1 MDERERSET
10 TKAYLLSLLS
20 GGEYNEIEWLQQQK
34 ENIEEDLSGRKLFL
48 AFNQAS
54 RYFEKKLNRL
64 NKGDLVEVD
73 KISPG
78 IRPDT
83 WNQLQTARIYL
94 LLHFKGN
101 NAEHYIQTLD
111 RLVESADMY
120 EQEAVYAAL
129 PLLPY
134 QEKLKLRAAEGLRT
148 NITSVFDSIALNNP
162 YPAKYLGEQAW
173 NQMVIKS
180 FFLQRPIY
188 RIVDADNRANDNL
201 AKVLMDYAHER
212 WAAGRD
218 VMPELWRF
226 VGPFLT
232 EDYLKDVQKVVDS
245 GDALE
250 KEAVLLASSMSAL
263 PAAQE
268 LLEVH
273 PEVKAKIEKG
283 EINWEAIGERFFEG
297 LGDLGT

>member
-101 NAEHYIQTLD
+101 NAEHYIQTVD
-111 RLVESADMY
+111 RLVESADMH

-134 QEKLKLRAAEGLRT
+134 QENLKLRAAEGLRT

-162 YPAKYLGEQAW
+162 YPAKYLDDQAW

-188 RIVDADNRANDNL
+188 QIVYAESRANQSHPPMFINN
-201 AKVLMDYAHER
+201 AHDG
-212 WAAGRD
+212 WAAAVKD
-218 VMPELWRF
+218 MPQLWRID
-226 VGPFLT
+226 GAFLST
-232 EDYLKDVQKVVDS
+232 NHL
-245 GDALE
+245 
-250 KEAVLLASSMSAL
+250 
-263 PAAQE
+263 
-268 LLEVH
+268 
-273 PEVKAKIEKG
+273 
-283 EINWEAIGERFFEG
+283 
-297 LGDLGT
+297 

>member
-162 YPAKYLGEQAW
+162 YPAKYLDDQAW

-188 RIVDADNRANDNL
+188 QIVDADSRANSDL
-201 AKVLMDYAHER
+201 AKVLLDYAHER

-226 VGPFLT
+226 VAPFLT
-232 EDYLKDVQKVVDS
+232 EEDLDDVQKAINS

-250 KEAVLLASSMSAL
+250 KEAAVLAVSDSGLS
-263 PAAQE
+263 AAQG
-268 LLEVH
+268 LLEAC
-273 PEVKAKIEKG
+273 PEIREKIKSG
-283 EINWEAIGERFFEG
+283 ELNWESIGRRFFESK
-297 LGDLGT
+297 